1 MKWLMFSKGHYGY
14 SLGLRLQGDNSGS
27 RRFSEDYFLII
38 QERDD
43 GRRGRGGKTDVV
55 VSLEAKATRFFKRL
69 VDSYK

>member
-55 VSLEAKATRFFKRL
+55 RQMWWL
-69 VDSYK
+69 V